1 MEVLKQFREIEI
13 PFTGFNVQTGDGGET
28 NGPLPLILYHLKCLE
43 NAPPFA
49 IWAPCNLPR

>member
-13 PFTGFNVQTGDGGET
+13 PFTGFNVQTGDGET
-28 NGPLPLILYHLKCLE
+28 NGPLPLILYHIKCLE
-43 NAPPFA
+43 NAPFA